1 MQFLVIQGIGFE
13 ISKKLCA
20 SGLKTIL
27 ACRSEALGTK
37 AMNDLRR
44 LGYDSEYRHLDI
56 ADEDSIA
63 RFVDSIARDYGKV
76 DILVNNAAIAFKGS
90 DPTPFRDQ
98 AHPTIK
104 PNFFGTLLL
113 SMSLLPLLRRGDSPR
128 LVTLASEAGHLRILQ
143 TRQLMESFSSDAL
156 TVPQLQ
162 GLMNSFVA
170 AVQDGSHSRIG
181 WPNTCYGM
189 SKLGVVAMTRV
200 LAREEREI
208 PGSKVVI
215 SCCCPGQ
222 LQW

>member
-1 MQFLVIQGIGFE
+1 M
-13 ISKKLCA
+13 LCA
-20 SGLKTIL
+20 SGVKTIL
-27 ACRSEALGTK
+27 ACRNETLGTK
-37 AMNDLRR
+37 ATNDLRN

-63 RFVDSIARDYGKV
+63 RFVESIARDYGKL

-98 AHPTIK
+98 AHPTMK
-104 PNFFGTLLL
+104 PNFFGTLML

-128 LVTLASEAGHLRILQ
+128 LVSLASEVGHLRILQ
-143 TRQLMESFSSDAL
+143 SRQLIESFSSDAL
-156 TVPQLQ
+156 TVPQLK
-162 GLMNSFVA
+162 GLMNSFVT
-170 AVQDGSHSRIG
+170 AVLDGSHSRSG
-181 WPNTCYGM
+181 WPNTCYGI